1 MKLLDEK
8 VPGRI
13 SIVIG
18 LVVTTHGNLGV
29 ELLGSAQ
36 MIIGP
41 VRNAKAVSITHESSM
56 ENIRDAIAA
65 AVVEVGTDDNGVII
79 VTDMFGGTPAN
90 VSMTF
95 LEPQIVEVLTG
106 VNLPMLLKF
115 FNSQE
120 SLGLDE
126 LAGILKSYGQQS
138 IALASEYLQR

>member
-1 MKLLDEK
+1 M
-8 VPGRI
+8 
-13 SIVIG
+13 IG
-18 LVVTTHGNLGV
+18 LVVATHGNLGA
-29 ELLGSAQ
+29 ELLASAQ

-41 VRNAKAVSITHESSM
+41 VLNARSVSINQENSM
-56 ENIRDAIAA
+56 EDIRDAIEKAIKD
-65 AVVEVGTDDNGVII
+65 VSSDDAGVII

-95 LEPQIVEVLTG
+95 LEPQSVEVLTG
-106 VNLPMLLKF
+106 ANLPMLLKF

-138 IALASEYLQR
+138 IALASEYLKR

>member
-1 MKLLDEK
+1 M
-8 VPGRI
+8 
-13 SIVIG
+13 
-18 LVVTTHGNLGV
+18 
-29 ELLGSAQ
+29 SAQ

-41 VRNAKAVSITHESSM
+41 VINARAVSITHDSSM
-56 ENIRDAIAA
+56 EVIRDAIAE
-65 AVVEVGTDDNGVII
+65 AVAEVGKDDQGVII

-95 LEPQIVEVLTG
+95 LEPQSVEVMTG
-106 VNLPMLLKF
+106 VNLPMILKF

-120 SLGLDE
+120 TIGLDE

>member
-1 MKLLDEK
+1 M
-8 VPGRI
+8 
-13 SIVIG
+13 IG
-18 LVVTTHGNLGV
+18 LVVATHGNLGN
-29 ELLGSAQ
+29 ELLASAQ

-41 VRNAKAVSITHESSM
+41 VRNARAVSITQESSM
-56 ENIRDAIAA
+56 ESIRDTIAA
-65 AVVEVGTDDNGVII
+65 AIAEVVKDGHGVII

-95 LEPQIVEVLTG
+95 LEPQMVEVLTG

-120 SLGLDE
+120 SLALDE

>member
-1 MKLLDEK
+1 M
-8 VPGRI
+8 
-13 SIVIG
+13 IG
-18 LVVTTHGNLGV
+18 LVVTTHGNLGA
-29 ELLGSAQ
+29 ELLASVQ

-41 VRNAKAVSITHESSM
+41 VRNASAVSITQEISM
-56 ENIRDAIAA
+56 EDVRDAIAA
-65 AVVEVGTDDNGVII
+65 AVAEVGSDDRGVII

-120 SLGLDE
+120 SLDLDE
-126 LAGILKSYGQQS
+126 LAGTLKSYGRQS
-138 IALASEYLQR
+138 IALAGDYLQR

>member
-1 MKLLDEK
+1 M
-8 VPGRI
+8 V
-13 SIVIG
+13 G
-18 LVVTTHGNLGV
+18 LVVATHGNLGK
-29 ELLGSAQ
+29 ELLMSAQ

-41 VRNAKAVSITHESSM
+41 VRNASAVSICQESSM
-56 ENIRDAIAA
+56 EDIRDSIAA
-65 AVVEVGTDDNGVII
+65 AVTEVSDDGNGAII
-79 VTDMFGGTPAN
+79 ATDMLGGTPAN

-120 SLGLDE
+120 SLELDE

>member
-1 MKLLDEK
+1 M
-8 VPGRI
+8 V
-13 SIVIG
+13 G
-18 LVVTTHGNLGV
+18 LIIATHGNLGK
-29 ELLGSAQ
+29 ELLASAQ

-41 VRNAKAVSITHESSM
+41 VRNARPVSITQESSL
-56 ENIRDAIAA
+56 EDIRDAIAA
-65 AVVEVGTDDNGVII
+65 AAAEVGTDGHGVII

-95 LEPQIVEVLTG
+95 LEPQAVEVLTG
-106 VNLPMLLKF
+106 VNLPILLKF

-120 SLGLDE
+120 NLGLDE

>member
-1 MKLLDEK
+1 M
-8 VPGRI
+8 
-13 SIVIG
+13 IG
-18 LVVTTHGNLGV
+18 LVVATHGDLGS
-29 ELLGSAQ
+29 ELLRSAQ

-41 VRNAKAVSITHESSM
+41 VINARAVSITHDSSM
-56 ENIRDAIAA
+56 EAIRDTLAE
-65 AVVEVGTDDNGVII
+65 AVAEVGKDGQGVII

-95 LEPQIVEVLTG
+95 LEPQSVEVMTG
-106 VNLPMLLKF
+106 VNLPMILKF

-120 SLGLDE
+120 TIGLDE

>member
-1 MKLLDEK
+1 M
-8 VPGRI
+8 V
-13 SIVIG
+13 G
-18 LVVTTHGNLGV
+18 LVVATHGKLGE
-29 ELLGSAQ
+29 ELLNSAQ

-41 VRNAKAVSITHESSM
+41 VRNAAAVSVTPDKSM
-56 ENIRDAIAA
+56 EDVREDIATCLT
-65 AVVEVGTDDNGVII
+65 EVGGDGHGVIV

-95 LEPQIVEVLTG
+95 LEAQRVEILTG

-120 SLGLDE
+120 NLGLAE

-138 IALASEYLQR
+138 ITLASDYLKL

>member
-1 MKLLDEK
+1 M
-8 VPGRI
+8 
-13 SIVIG
+13 
-18 LVVTTHGNLGV
+18 
-29 ELLGSAQ
+29 
-36 MIIGP
+36 
-41 VRNAKAVSITHESSM
+41 ES
-56 ENIRDAIAA
+56 IRDAIAA
-65 AVVEVGTDDNGVII
+65 AIAEVVKDGHGVII

-95 LEPQIVEVLTG
+95 LEPQVVEVLTG

-120 SLGLDE
+120 NLALDE

>member
-1 MKLLDEK
+1 M
-8 VPGRI
+8 
-13 SIVIG
+13 IG
-18 LVVTTHGNLGV
+18 VVVATHGNLGA
-29 ELLGSAQ
+29 ELLVSTQ

-41 VRNAKAVSITHESSM
+41 VRNARSVSINQDNSM
-56 ENIRDAIAA
+56 EDIRDAIAA
-65 AVVEVGTDDNGVII
+65 AIAEVGTDGNGVII

-95 LEPQIVEVLTG
+95 LEPQAVEVLTG

-138 IALASEYLQR
+138 IIQASEYLQR

>member
-1 MKLLDEK
+1 M
-8 VPGRI
+8 
-13 SIVIG
+13 IG
-18 LVVTTHGNLGV
+18 LVVATHGNLGS
-29 ELLGSAQ
+29 ELLLSAQ

-41 VRNAKAVSITHESSM
+41 VINARSVSITHDSSM
-56 ENIRDAIAA
+56 EAIRDAIAE
-65 AVVEVGTDDNGVII
+65 AVTEVGQDGHGVII

-95 LEPQIVEVLTG
+95 LEPQSVEVITG
-106 VNLPMLLKF
+106 VNLPMILKF

>member
-1 MKLLDEK
+1 M
-8 VPGRI
+8 
-13 SIVIG
+13 IG
-18 LVVTTHGNLGV
+18 LVLATHGNLGT
-29 ELLGSAQ
+29 ELLASAQ

-41 VRNAKAVSITHESSM
+41 VRNARAVSITQQSSM
-56 ENIRDAIAA
+56 ESIRDAIAA
-65 AVVEVGTDDNGVII
+65 AIAEVVQDGHGVII

-95 LEPQIVEVLTG
+95 LEPLRVEVLTG

-120 SLGLDE
+120 SLALDE

>member
-1 MKLLDEK
+1 M
-8 VPGRI
+8 
-13 SIVIG
+13 IG
-18 LVVTTHGNLGV
+18 LVVATHGNLGS
-29 ELLGSAQ
+29 ELLLSAQ

-41 VRNAKAVSITHESSM
+41 VINARFVSITHDSSM
-56 ENIRDAIAA
+56 EAIRDAIAE
-65 AVVEVGTDDNGVII
+65 AVTEVGKDGHGVII
-79 VTDMFGGTPAN
+79 VTDMFGGTPAD

-95 LEPQIVEVLTG
+95 LEPQSVEVITG
-106 VNLPMLLKF
+106 VNLPMILKF

>member
-1 MKLLDEK
+1 M
-8 VPGRI
+8 
-13 SIVIG
+13 IG
-18 LVVTTHGNLGV
+18 LVVTTHGNLGS
-29 ELLGSAQ
+29 ELLLSAQ

-41 VRNAKAVSITHESSM
+41 VINARSVSITHESSM
-56 ENIRDAIAA
+56 EAIRDAIAE
-65 AVVEVGTDDNGVII
+65 AVAEVGTDGHGVII

-95 LEPQIVEVLTG
+95 LEPQSVEVMTG
-106 VNLPMLLKF
+106 VNLPMILKF

-138 IALASEYLQR
+138 IALAGEYLQR